1 MLAVAIGL
9 VTVGVPPL
17 LLPRGQE
24 PPAAAPPTAGSS
36 AAGSSAAGSSA
47 AGSPVAVPSVA
58 PTGAAS
64 SPGAPPCGTGGSGR
78 PSCTVYGAAVG
89 TGWTVQSTGV
99 KVVTNGVVPGTDQVA
114 LRVEPKEKTAAVALV
129 AAGPVTATRLTFRVY
144 GGRVHGTVLR
154 VTVSATAAPAGTP
167 PVVLTA
173 PVDVWTPFE
182 IDLREVAP
190 GLPVRRI
197 DLVVATDMLPNA
209 YRFFVDDLQLR

>member
-17 LLPRGQE
+17 LLPRDQD
-24 PPAAAPPTAGSS
+24 PPAAAAPSPPTS
-36 AAGSSAAGSSA
+36 AAGAGSAA
-47 AGSPVAVPSVA
+47 SPSPSL
-58 PTGAAS
+58 S
-64 SPGAPPCGTGGSGR
+64 LSPGQTVAPCGTGGSTR

-89 TGWTVQSTGV
+89 TGWTVQSAGV
-99 KVVTNGVVPGTDQVA
+99 KVVTSGVVPGTDQVA
-114 LRVEPKEKTAAVALV
+114 LRVEPKEKAAAVTLL
-129 AAGPVTATRLTFRVY
+129 AAVPVTATRLTFRVY

-154 VTVSATAAPAGTP
+154 VTVSATAAPAATA

-182 IDLREVAP
+182 LDLRELAP
-190 GLPVRRI
+190 APDGQLPPVRRI

-209 YRFFVDDLQLR
+209 YRFFLDDLQLR

>member
-17 LLPRGQE
+17 LLPRDHDPAPTALPTTS
-24 PPAAAPPTAGSS
+24 PPAAPPTVSPSS
-36 AAGSSAAGSSA
+36 Q
-47 AGSPVAVPSVA
+47 SPPVSP
-58 PTGAAS
+58 AAS
-64 SPGAPPCGTGGSGR
+64 PTASPAAPPCGTGGSAR

-89 TGWTVQSTGV
+89 TGWTVQSVGV

-129 AAGPVTATRLTFRVY
+129 AAGPVTATRLTLRVY

-154 VTVSATAAPAGTP
+154 VTVSATTQPSGVP

-182 IDLREVAP
+182 LDLRELAP
-190 GLPVRRI
+190 GRPVRRI

>member
-1 MLAVAIGL
+1 M
-9 VTVGVPPL
+9 
-17 LLPRGQE
+17 
-24 PPAAAPPTAGSS
+24 AA
-36 AAGSSAAGSSA
+36 
-47 AGSPVAVPSVA
+47 
-58 PTGAAS
+58 
-64 SPGAPPCGTGGSGR
+64 CGTGGSTR

-114 LRVEPKEKTAAVALV
+114 LRVEPKEKTAAVTLV
-129 AAGPVTATRLTFRVY
+129 AAVPVTATRLTFRVY

-154 VTVSATAAPAGTP
+154 VTVSATTAPAGTA

-182 IDLREVAP
+182 IDLRELTPA
-190 GLPVRRI
+190 LDADEQRRPVRRI

>member
-17 LLPRGQE
+17 LLPRDHT
-24 PPAAAPPTAGSS
+24 PAPATLPTAAPPTAQ
-36 AAGSSAAGSSA
+36 
-47 AGSPVAVPSVA
+47 SP
-58 PTGAAS
+58 GAAS
-64 SPGAPPCGTGGSGR
+64 PTASPSVSPTASPGAPPCGTGGSAR
-78 PSCTVYGAAVG
+78 PACTVYGAAVG
-89 TGWTVQSTGV
+89 TGWTVQSVGV

-114 LRVEPKEKTAAVALV
+114 LRVEPKEKTAAVAFV
-129 AAGPVTATRLTFRVY
+129 AAGPVAATRLTVRVY

-154 VTVSATAAPAGTP
+154 VTVSATTQPSGAP

-182 IDLREVAP
+182 LDLRELAP
-190 GLPVRRI
+190 GRPVRRI

-209 YRFFVDDLQLR
+209 YRFFVDDLRLR

>member
-17 LLPRGQE
+17 LLPRDQD
-24 PPAAAPPTAGSS
+24 PPAARSS
-36 AAGSSAAGSSA
+36 PSAVASPSA
-47 AGSPVAVPSVA
+47 SVA
-58 PTGAAS
+58 AS
-64 SPGAPPCGTGGSGR
+64 PAVDSPAPSPGAPPCGTGGSSR
-78 PSCTVYGAAVG
+78 PSCSVYGAAVG

-114 LRVEPKEKTAAVALV
+114 LRVEPKEKAASVALV

-154 VTVSATAAPAGTP
+154 VTVSATTAPSGAA

-173 PVDVWTPFE
+173 PVDVWTPFDL
-182 IDLREVAP
+182 DLRELAP
-190 GLPVRRI
+190 GQPVRRI

>member
-17 LLPRGQE
+17 LLPRDQD
-24 PPAAAPPTAGSS
+24 PPFAVASASPSVSSVPVLSASPALS
-36 AAGSSAAGSSA
+36 AA
-47 AGSPVAVPSVA
+47 PSVA
-58 PTGAAS
+58 
-64 SPGAPPCGTGGSGR
+64 APPCGTGGSSR
-78 PSCTVYGAAVG
+78 PSCIVYGAAVG

-114 LRVEPKEKTAAVALV
+114 LRVEPKEKAASVALV
-129 AAGPVTATRLTFRVY
+129 ATGPVTATRLTFRVY

-154 VTVSATAAPAGTP
+154 VTVSATTAPSGTA

-173 PVDVWTPFE
+173 PVDVWTPFDV
-182 IDLREVAP
+182 DLGELAP
-190 GLPVRRI
+190 GQPVRRI

-209 YRFFVDDLQLR
+209 YRFFVDDLRLR